1 MNLVPREK
9 DSTLGYSC
17 CTDWISELKADL
29 FKGDDL
35 TGLSSDAIDDLIV
48 HLQSK
53 GFLKIEPK
61 HWVERENK

>member
-1 MNLVPREK
+1 MLMIPREK
-9 DSTLGYSC
+9 DNTSGYSC

-35 TGLSSDAIDDLIV
+35 TGLSSDAIDDLVI

-53 GFLKIEPK
+53 GYLKIEPK
-61 HWVERENK
+61 HWAERGEK